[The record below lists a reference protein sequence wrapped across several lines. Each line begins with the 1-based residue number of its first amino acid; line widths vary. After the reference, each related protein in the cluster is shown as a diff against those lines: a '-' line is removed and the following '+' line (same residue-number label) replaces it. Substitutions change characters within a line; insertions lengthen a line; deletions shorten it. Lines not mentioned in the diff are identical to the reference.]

1 MPDPVALI
9 AQLQS
14 RSPKIRQ
21 QAAEQLGDLH
31 VASALEPLI
40 ERLRDRIDYVQVAA
54 ATALGQLGDA
64 RAVAPL
70 IKSFHGETY
79 GLTDGEGSPGQYFM
93 IVASAA
99 QALGRIGTPAA
110 VDALLARLALD
121 NPLNDEGT
129 AAAADGLGYVQEP
142 RVLPALVNALG
153 SPSFFVRDYA
163 ASALG
168 RLAAPDAVEPLIQA
182 LRDRSWTV
190 QLSAA
195 VALGTIGDVRAAAPL
210 QAVLAH
216 IETYVP
222 KAAVYPP
229 FLNDVRVHLRAK
241 AARGL
246 ALIGTPNTLDLLEG
260 MFRSTMRETQLIAAF
275 GLAYRKDPRVFEV
288 LAEALED
295 KVSGIQIEA
304 IEGLGALGDVRAEP
318 LLDAVAHN
326 RHVWTRVND
335 VARQTLKDMRRARSN
350 DFAES

>member
-31 VASALEPLI
+31 VSSALEPLI
-40 ERLRDRIDYVQVAA
+40 ERLRDQIDYVQVAA

-121 NPLNDEGT
+121 NPLNEEGT

-153 SPSFFVRDYA
+153 SPSFFVRNYA

-168 RLAAPDAVEPLIQA
+168 RLATPDAVEPLIEA
-182 LRDRSWTV
+182 LRDQSWTV

-222 KAAVYPP
+222 QAAVYPP

-288 LAEALED
+288 LAEALKD

-318 LLDAVAHN
+318 LLDAIARN
-326 RHVWTRVND
+326 RHISTRVND
-335 VARQTLKDMRRARSN
+335 AARETLKQMRKARSSGIP
-350 DFAES
+350 EP